1 MSNVPFGVG
10 VVLDDIVGVISLD
23 PDVEKL
29 VVISSE
35 TDVEVL
41 VPMPVRP
48 NVEGPE
54 LFKKYM
60 FVCDMI
66 SLTKYI
72 ELNICYIFKDF
83 EYTLCD
89 CPIC

>member
-10 VVLDDIVGVISLD
+10 VILDEIVGVISLD

-35 TDVEVL
+35 IDVEAL

-54 LFKKYM
+54 LLKKYI
-60 FVCDMI
+60 FVSDII
-66 SLTKYI
+66 SLKS
-72 ELNICYIFKDF
+72 K
-83 EYTLCD
+83 TL
-89 CPIC
+89 